1 MPAKQACRE
10 DLTGEPKYRG
20 LQSRGCMAGP
30 SEGGVW
36 LDNAKS
42 DQEYR
47 VLQQQEDRR
56 TCGLDDEGV
65 EMLLLA

>member
-1 MPAKQACRE
+1 
-10 DLTGEPKYRG
+10 
-20 LQSRGCMAGP
+20 MAGP

-65 EMLLLA
+65 EMLLIA